1 MHSPSAVVAVDLGK
15 SRCRVVVSESDAG
28 VGRRPARR
36 PLHEGAGAPGLA
48 AAGGVAA
55 ALESIL
61 PLRARL
67 DVPISSISVGAA
79 GAWTAPTAASELAR
93 RLADTFGVPA
103 AVTSDVVSAHAGA
116 LDGDAGVLLIAGT
129 GAAALGIDGDR
140 IDGDGIDGRGIDGSG
155 PNGARATLVD
165 GWGPELGD
173 FGSGSWLGR
182 EALRA
187 VLRASV
193 GLGPSTRLTDAV
205 AMSIGAP
212 SAIHPWLAG
221 DGPLPRRLATLA
233 PLVLDAAESGDG
245 VAAAIAA
252 ESIRLL
258 AASAHAAS
266 KTDATAQA
274 ASMTA
279 ATAHAA
285 SSNGAASNGASA
297 SSVDTV
303 ALHGGLTEHVWFR
316 ARIEESLRAAGH
328 AVVAS
333 AGDALDGALL
343 LAESADLPH
352 ERFVHR
358 AE

>member
-1 MHSPSAVVAVDLGK
+1 MPSPSAVVAVDLGK
-15 SRCRVVVSESDAG
+15 SRCRAVVSESDA
-28 VGRRPARR
+28 VAGRRSARR
-36 PLHEGAGAPGLA
+36 PLHEGVGAPGLTA
-48 AAGGVAA
+48 TGGVAA

-103 AVTSDVVSAHAGA
+103 IVTSDVVSAHAGA
-116 LDGDAGVLLIAGT
+116 LGGGAGVLLIAGT
-129 GAAALGIDGDR
+129 GAAALGVDGSLNDGDDDSD
-140 IDGDGIDGRGIDGSG
+140 DGGGGTGGGR
-155 PNGARATLVD
+155 AVLVD

-205 AMSIGAP
+205 AIPIGAP
-212 SAIHPWLAG
+212 SAIHAWLAD

-233 PLVLDAAESGDG
+233 PLVLDAAESGDD
-245 VAAAIAA
+245 VAGDIAA
-252 ESIRLL
+252 EGIRLL
-258 AASAHAAS
+258 AASATAAS
-266 KTDATAQA
+266 ARGG
-274 ASMTA
+274 
-279 ATAHAA
+279 
-285 SSNGAASNGASA
+285 SSSNGASA
-297 SSVDTV
+297 SGGDAV

-316 ARIEESLRAAGH
+316 AALEAAMRAAGH
-328 AVVAS
+328 AVVVS

-343 LAESADLPH
+343 LADRADLPH